1 MSNTSIQRKVVM
13 IMASTA
19 ISVLIL
25 ASINNVTKYT
35 NAFLVQPPKVTS
47 IGSNDPLMQN
57 CMDTGY
63 SYDSCYNMLYSMN
76 PGGYCTYLS
85 YANVGCPQI
94 QDPGHTYSDPQGA
107 MQDSQN
113 TINRLNSLIQQWDSL
128 YPQGQGL
135 N

>member
-1 MSNTSIQRKVVM
+1 
-13 IMASTA
+13 
-19 ISVLIL
+19 
-25 ASINNVTKYT
+25 
-35 NAFLVQPPKVTS
+35 
-47 IGSNDPLMQN
+47 
-57 CMDTGY
+57 MDTGY

-85 YANVGCPQI
+85 YANLGCPQI
-94 QDPGHTYSDPQGA
+94 QDPGYTYSNPQGA

-113 TINRLNSLIQQWDSL
+113 TINRLDSLIQQWDSL